1 MNLYFLFLYPIFVL
15 FLTIFSLNI
24 LIGFLNKK
32 GILDIPQKR
41 SNHSKP
47 KPKCAGFIIVPIIIV
62 SIFFFIYLDLI
73 PSEPW
78 EYISYIALVLFLTS
92 FLDDIYNLPS
102 SLRLFIQIVSI
113 ILAIQLFDS
122 NISDFIEIFFS
133 ELDWFS
139 NKDSLKIII
148 KIVLIFMWLWITNL
162 FNFMDGIDGITA
174 SQTITFSLGITLL
187 SFNSEL
193 LLEFKYIGLI
203 FFSSIL
209 GFLYWNQPPAK
220 IFLGD
225 CGSIPIGFLIGGIC
239 ILSLINLNNFVP
251 TMILLLYY
259 VIDSSLT
266 LANRI
271 VKKKNIFTA
280 HSEHFYQKKVRNGW
294 SHKEVL
300 LKITITN
307 SILIIF
313 ALLYGKYKLPI
324 LICSILLVLS
334 LLFWLSKKKS

>member
-1 MNLYFLFLYPIFVL
+1 MNLYFLLFYPIFVL

-24 LIGFLNKK
+24 LINFLNKK
-32 GILDIPQKR
+32 GILDMPQKR

-73 PSEPW
+73 GSEPW
-78 EYISYIALVLFLTS
+78 EYICYITLVLFLMS
-92 FLDDIYNLPS
+92 FLDDMYNLPS
-102 SLRLFIQIVSI
+102 SLRLLIQIFAI
-113 ILAIQLFDS
+113 ALAIQLFDS
-122 NISDFIEIFFS
+122 NISDFTEKILYQ
-133 ELDWFS
+133 LDWFHGE
-139 NKDSLKIII
+139 DSLKVII

-174 SQTITFSLGITLL
+174 SQTITFSLGIILL
-187 SFNSEL
+187 SLNSEL
-193 LLEFKYIGLI
+193 LLELKYIGLI

-225 CGSIPIGFLIGGIC
+225 CGSIPIGFLIGGVC
-239 ILSLINLNNFVP
+239 VLNLINLNNFIP
-251 TMILLLYY
+251 TMLLLLYY
-259 VIDSSLT
+259 LLDSSLT

-271 VKKKNIFTA
+271 FRKKNIFTA

-294 SHKEVL
+294 SHKQVL